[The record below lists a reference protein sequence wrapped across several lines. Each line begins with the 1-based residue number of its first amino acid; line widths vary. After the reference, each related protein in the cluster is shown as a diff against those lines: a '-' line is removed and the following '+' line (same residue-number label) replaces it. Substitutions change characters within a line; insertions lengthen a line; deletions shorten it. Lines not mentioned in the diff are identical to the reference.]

1 MKYLNV
7 QIEFFDNYGI
17 HLCTKIGKL
26 KQYEFHPGIEGGSY
40 DGFITIQFG
49 KYTYFLG
56 RNDNVKITVGTV
68 CVDFRDKNF
77 NWSIFKNNLD
87 TEIILFNT

>member
-17 HLCTKIGKL
+17 HLCTKMGEL
-26 KQYEFHPGIEGGSY
+26 HQYQFYLGSY
-40 DGFITIQFG
+40 DGFISILFG
-49 KYTYFLG
+49 KYNYFLG